1 MPENRILAIASELTP
16 VSSSPRFPN
25 AAGPRQVL
33 NIQRGKVPAKAVGS
47 FLPQL
52 TRKAFEKFGFSTAAL
67 ITDWAVIAGADV
79 ARYSEPERLKWP
91 RLAGEASAEG
101 VVEQRGR
108 QGATL
113 VLRVDEARALDI
125 QYKAKQLIERIN
137 SYFGYAAVA
146 DIRIIQGPI
155 ERAPRPE
162 RRAAPAPS
170 QAASGGAAPGALQQ
184 ALARLEASVR
194 ANR

>member
-1 MPENRILAIASELTP
+1 MT
-16 VSSSPRFPN
+16 SSSQRFHN
-25 AAGPRQVL
+25 TASPRQVL
-33 NIQRGKVPAKAVGS
+33 NVQRGKIPVRAVGS

-52 TRKAFEKFGFSTAAL
+52 TRKAFEKFGFSTATL
-67 ITDWAVIAGADV
+67 ITDWPLIAGAEV
-79 ARYSEPERLKWP
+79 ARFSEPERLKWP
-91 RLAGEASAEG
+91 RLPGEAAADG
-101 VVEQRGR
+101 VVETQRR

-155 ERAPRPE
+155 ERTHGAG
-162 RRAAPAPS
+162 RRAASASHPAKEP
-170 QAASGGAAPGALQQ
+170 AGPASGPLQQ

-194 ANR
+194 ASG

>member
-1 MPENRILAIASELTP
+1 MT
-16 VSSSPRFPN
+16 SSSHRFPGS
-25 AAGPRQVL
+25 ASPRQVL

-67 ITDWAVIAGADV
+67 ITDWSVIVGADT
-79 ARYSEPERLKWP
+79 ARYTEPERLKWP
-91 RLAGEASAEG
+91 RLAGDSNAEG
-101 VVEQRGR
+101 TQEPRGR

-146 DIRIIQGPI
+146 DIRIVQGPI
-155 ERAPRPE
+155 ERATRPE
-162 RRAAPAPS
+162 RRPAAVAQPS
-170 QAASGGAAPGALQQ
+170 RDGASDPLKQ
-184 ALARLEASVR
+184 ALAQLEASVR
-194 ANR
+194 ASS